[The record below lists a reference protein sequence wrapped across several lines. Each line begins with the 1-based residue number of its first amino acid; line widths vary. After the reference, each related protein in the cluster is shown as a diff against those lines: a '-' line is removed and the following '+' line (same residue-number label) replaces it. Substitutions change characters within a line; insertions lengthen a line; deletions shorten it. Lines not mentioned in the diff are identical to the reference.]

1 MIILTLIVAILN
13 ISLGYTLAMRLG
25 YGPPSLAESW
35 EVFWAG
41 PPPGPTSP
49 GTPAAAEI
57 PGSAFGPETLSD
69 SLKEMLNEPYEE
81 TCDDPYDEA
90 EEESVS
96 EELDLDAPENWDL
109 NERFV
114 EASVL
119 KLNIAMIRS
128 GMKTTQIDT
137 QLRGI
142 QGKSDAPTVG
152 ALLAELTEDC
162 RTYLGEQTTAAA
174 RFHNR
179 IGELGELS
187 ELGDQIANANLEQTD
202 RIKTTLGKLQSLD
215 VKSDPEGANG
225 RLLEEINRLR
235 VARHKLRD
243 DQQRA
248 FLVIARYENR
258 LDKIE
263 KQLCNDP
270 LTRLRNRVGLETTLW
285 QWWQEGRHQSRPMSA
300 ALLDLD
306 SFEWINRR
314 HGSLAGDRIL
324 YQLAQVIRKHTAEDD
339 LVVRF
344 AGQQFLVLVVGVG
357 SRAATKNIEFIRQ
370 SIERITFLYGDEEIR
385 VTAGGGITEVTADDT
400 QETLF
405 ARLEQSLGEAKRAG
419 PNRSCFHDG
428 EAVELVE
435 SPNLGAEYVEIP
447 I

>member
-90 EEESVS
+90 EEETVS